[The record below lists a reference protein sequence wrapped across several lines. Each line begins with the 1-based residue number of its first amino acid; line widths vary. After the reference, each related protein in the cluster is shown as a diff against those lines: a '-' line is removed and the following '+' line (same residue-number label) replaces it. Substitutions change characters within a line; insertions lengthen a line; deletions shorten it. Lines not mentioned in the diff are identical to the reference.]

1 MIEIGFSIYIL
12 KTNPKMYDSSSN
24 TNICLPFPCTDGYLT
39 PVENFYQFHEEGD
52 KRSIDGSSFYFTI
65 PMDRFRPSP
74 CSFMDNAS
82 TRAGEASRVMLLVIF
97 HILDKMFY
105 GDHPD
110 VINNAEGGGRR
121 FRVFMEY
128 LLNNETDPEDF
139 TLIDCVGIRF
149 HIHVY
154 DHNLV
159 LSDAILKMI
168 EINSGDDGSLV
179 DGKQGVGED
188 SNSDA
193 EGNGRRKRKRKNK
206 KGDSSAAK
214 KKLPVDEMYKT
225 VNTTIRW
232 LRLAG
237 IITGANDFDLFTCNT
252 NEKHVPSDNH
262 RFHPNNLFSWENSL
276 VPGMRQDQETE
287 YGGDFPLPHAVY
299 YINGYMTNPH
309 AILGVTLPRTPM
321 WFKQADGGM
330 VMETLQSL
338 NNKEYMEK
346 FFIIQQQGHKRNDLS
361 EIKQVQDQRR
371 EKLIAT
377 TEHPDDLPKKLM
389 LFRHRS
395 VKYIANAWNPTA
407 FVSDTIKLMAK
418 EAGNM
423 ETWYNGPAPIIDN
436 SMSSFGNFIVDTMF
450 GFENILRISTTHTT
464 LLRVLINSLDAYRY
478 EFNLH
483 NNVLLVGAGATGKSH
498 ILEMLETILFI
509 PNTVTKVTHM
519 TKNSMTGDNDE
530 NDTIRACHEMPEV
543 LMGASDTKG
552 GAETGSGNIKDMM
565 TSCRVQTESMTQEDG
580 KRVQIKA
587 SAERVGV
594 LLMASNEP
602 SDRIPEALATRMILI
617 QVNSNAREKFTI
629 NDMTSSV
636 DGVKGGNYFETGKDD
651 VAFVKRW
658 RVRQMMVNMVEKM
671 IYIGALV
678 DVNIRVFE
686 TVQLKMTNYMKQQG
700 IMQKLGNDREIK
712 FLKRFARTLTI
723 IHAIDKFVSDPMSP
737 GFDPDGTVKFGS
749 TESFDLLLAIQPYL
763 FCTEE
768 IALFTMTLNVDQLID
783 IHHFQALEVILACVK
798 PFLVKKNGE
807 NEIRDGFW
815 YTMCAFPDERYIYR
829 RLSSTQNSD
838 VFPTK
843 MSSENIKVAFR
854 ELRRRVYHDNAIIEF
869 STDTRSISINHDFIA
884 EHFTWND
891 ELGRFVCK
899 FDVNTIMADVFYKSY
914 ANTFT
919 KPLPKVV
926 LGVTYDRE
934 LPFLFDTM
942 EKKPNPTHVLTRNIA
957 QSNSKK
963 GVEGFEETAYYVRNN
978 DTVKFKV
985 DFEDFCYQQYLA
997 KCGYETDEYNV
1008 TDMLYDHHIQTET
1021 TSNYPEEHAEW
1032 FTRFTGII
1040 PKRYRQRHQ

>member
-1 MIEIGFSIYIL
+1 MADG
-12 KTNPKMYDSSSN
+12 NSN
-24 TNICLPFPCTDGYLT
+24 TNICLPFPCEEGFLT
-39 PVENFYQFHEEGD
+39 PVENCYQFHEEDDIRGRD
-52 KRSIDGSSFYFTI
+52 DSSFYFTI

-74 CSFMDNAS
+74 CTFLDTAS
-82 TRAGEASRVMLLVIF
+82 TRAGEASRLMLLVIF
-97 HILDKMFY
+97 NILDKMFY
-105 GDHPD
+105 GEHPD
-110 VINNAEGGGRR
+110 LINIAQGGGRR

-139 TLIDCVGIRF
+139 TLIDCVGVRF
-149 HIHVY
+149 HIHIY
-154 DHNLV
+154 DIQLDFLN
-159 LSDAILKMI
+159 AILKMI
-168 EINSGDDGSLV
+168 EANADDEGSLV
-179 DGKQGVGED
+179 GAQQGAGDDAGE
-188 SNSDA
+188 

-206 KGDSSAAK
+206 KGDSSTTK

-225 VNTTIRW
+225 VNSTIRW
-232 LRLAG
+232 LSLAG
-237 IITGANDFDLFTCNT
+237 TVADAKDFDLFTCNT
-252 NEKHVPSDNH
+252 DDKHIPSDNH
-262 RFHPNNLFSWENSL
+262 PFHPDNLFSWNNSL
-276 VPGMRQDQETE
+276 VPGMRPDQEE
-287 YGGDFPLPHAVY
+287 HYGANFPLPSAVY
-299 YINGYMTNPH
+299 YINGYMTSPH

-330 VMETLQSL
+330 VMETLRSL
-338 NNKEYMEK
+338 SKKEYMDN

-371 EKLIAT
+371 EKLITAT
-377 TEHPDDLPKKLM
+377 EDPDELPKKLM

-395 VKYIANAWNPTA
+395 VKYIANAWNPIA
-407 FVSDTIKLMAK
+407 FVSEPIKLMAK

-423 ETWYNGPAPIIDN
+423 ETWYNGPAPIIDRD
-436 SMSSFGNFIVDTMF
+436 MSSFGNFIVDTMF
-450 GFENILRISTTHTT
+450 GFENILRISTTHTV
-464 LLRVLINSLDAYRY
+464 LLRVLINALDAYRY

-519 TKNSMTGDNDE
+519 TKNSMTGNNDE
-530 NDTIRACHEMPEV
+530 NDAIRAYHEMPEV
-543 LMGASDTKG
+543 LMGAGDTKG
-552 GAETGSGNIKDMM
+552 SAETGSGNIKDMM

-629 NDMTSSV
+629 NDMTSSM
-636 DGVKGGNYFETGKDD
+636 DGVKGGNYFESGKDD

-658 RVRQMMVNMVEKM
+658 RVRQLMVNMVEKM

-686 TVQLKMTNYMKQQG
+686 TVQLKMTNYMKNHG
-700 IMQKLGNDREIK
+700 IMQRIGNDREIK

-737 GFDPDGTVKFGS
+737 GFDPEGTVKFGS

-768 IALFTMTLNVDQLID
+768 IALFVMTLNIDQLID
-783 IHHFQALEVILACVK
+783 IHHFQVLEVLLEMTKTNMVK
-798 PFLVKKNGE
+798 EDGE
-807 NEIRDGFW
+807 NERRDGFW
-815 YTMCAFPDERYIYR
+815 YTKAAFADERVIYR
-829 RLSSTQNSD
+829 RLSSAQNSD

-854 ELRRRVYHDNAIIEF
+854 ELRRRVYNENAIIEF
-869 STDTRSISINHDFIA
+869 STNTQSISINHDFIDK
-884 EHFTWND
+884 HFTWDD
-891 ELGRFVCK
+891 ELGRYVCK
-899 FDVNTIMADVFYKSY
+899 FDVNTIMTEVFYESY

-919 KPLPKVV
+919 KPLPKI
-926 LGVTYDRE
+926 LIGATYDRE

-942 EKKPNPTHVLTRNIA
+942 EKKPNPDHVLTRYIA
-957 QSNSKK
+957 QSNNKK
-963 GVEGFEETAYYVRNN
+963 GVEGFEETAHYVRTN

-985 DFEDFCYQQYLA
+985 DFEDFCYQQYLM
-997 KCGYETDEYNV
+997 KCGYEPGEYNV
-1008 TDMLYDHHIQTET
+1008 TDILYDHHIHTET
-1021 TSNYPEEHAEW
+1021 TTNYPEEQAEW
-1032 FTRFTGII
+1032 FTRFTGIV
-1040 PKRYRQRHQ
+1040 PKRYKERHRQ